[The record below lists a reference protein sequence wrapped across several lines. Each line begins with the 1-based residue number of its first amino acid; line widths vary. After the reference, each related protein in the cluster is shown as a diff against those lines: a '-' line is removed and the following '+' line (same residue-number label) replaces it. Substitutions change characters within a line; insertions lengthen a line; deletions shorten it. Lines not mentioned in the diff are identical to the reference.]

1 MSCLVDKSDGTGGK
15 VCNLS
20 EESSGL
26 LFAFGGKASSGALQE
41 HILQLQF
48 WQISIL
54 ELFLLTVIVKQSAAK

>member
-1 MSCLVDKSDGTGGK
+1 MSGLVDKSDDTGGK
-15 VCNLS
+15 VYNLS

-26 LFAFGGKASSGALQE
+26 LSAFGGKASSGALQE

-54 ELFLLTVIVKQSAAK
+54 ELFLLPVIVKQSAAK